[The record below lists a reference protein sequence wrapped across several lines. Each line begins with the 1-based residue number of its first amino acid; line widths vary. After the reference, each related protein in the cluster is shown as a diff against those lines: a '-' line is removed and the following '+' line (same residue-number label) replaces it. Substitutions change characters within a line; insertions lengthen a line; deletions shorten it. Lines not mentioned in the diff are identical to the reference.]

1 MRYLRTIKTTEM
13 NKAFRKLAMQMDEI
27 NNKNKLV
34 MVFIDSIE
42 EFFTITLHDLIQIEM
57 NGHLSTLDK
66 IGHSIHHQDLEEWS
80 MKIGNDKG
88 IIGLM
93 KIINEYEYK
102 NQ

>member
-1 MRYLRTIKTTEM
+1 MNEALKNLAIK
-13 NKAFRKLAMQMDEI
+13 MDEI
-27 NNKNKLV
+27 SKKKKLS

-42 EFFTITLHDLIQIEM
+42 EFFTVTLHDLIQIEM

-66 IGHSIHHQDLEEWS
+66 IGHSIHHQDSEEWD

-93 KIINEYEYK
+93 RIINDYEYN

>member
-1 MRYLRTIKTTEM
+1 MNEALKNLAIK
-13 NKAFRKLAMQMDEI
+13 MDEI
-27 NNKNKLV
+27 SNKKKLS

-42 EFFTITLHDLIQIEM
+42 EFFTVTLHDLIQIEM
-57 NGHLSTLDK
+57 NGHLSTWD
-66 IGHSIHHQDLEEWS
+66 

-93 KIINEYEYK
+93 RIINDYEYK

>member
-1 MRYLRTIKTTEM
+1 MNEALKNLAIK
-13 NKAFRKLAMQMDEI
+13 MDEI
-27 NNKNKLV
+27 SNKKKLS

-42 EFFTITLHDLIQIEM
+42 EFFTVTLHDLIQIEM

-66 IGHSIHHQDLEEWS
+66 IGHSIHHQDSEEWD

-93 KIINEYEYK
+93 RIINDYEYK
-102 NQ
+102 NK

>member
-1 MRYLRTIKTTEM
+1 M
-13 NKAFRKLAMQMDEI
+13 NEAFRKLAMQMDEVS
-27 NNKNKLV
+27 NKKKLA

-42 EFFTITLHDLIQIEM
+42 EFFTVTLYDLIQIEM

-66 IGHSIHHQDLEEWS
+66 IGNSIHHQDSEEWN

-93 KIINEYEYK
+93 RIINDYEYK

>member
-1 MRYLRTIKTTEM
+1 MNETLKNLAIK
-13 NKAFRKLAMQMDEI
+13 MDEI
-27 NNKNKLV
+27 SNKKKLS

-42 EFFTITLHDLIQIEM
+42 EFFTVTLHDLIQIEM

-66 IGHSIHHQDLEEWS
+66 IGHSIHHQDSEEWD

-93 KIINEYEYK
+93 RIINDYEYK

>member
-1 MRYLRTIKTTEM
+1 MNEALKNLAIK
-13 NKAFRKLAMQMDEI
+13 MDEI
-27 NNKNKLV
+27 SNKKKLA

-66 IGHSIHHQDLEEWS
+66 IGNSIHHQDSEEWD

-93 KIINEYEYK
+93 KIINDYEYK

>member
-1 MRYLRTIKTTEM
+1 MNEALKNLAIK
-13 NKAFRKLAMQMDEI
+13 MDEI
-27 NNKNKLV
+27 SNKEKLV

-66 IGHSIHHQDLEEWS
+66 IGNSIHHQDSEEWN

-93 KIINEYEYK
+93 RIINDYEYE